1 MTIPK
6 HIKNTIY
13 CFVLFFL
20 FQNLYSQH
28 SILRYPFFYLPSKQ
42 KPTSIKSAIYNLS
55 KEYNGSVVFDDV
67 EYNGNVIL
75 RKDSIIVG
83 DVKIYS
89 FNKKLTKLNL
99 ANNEENVL
107 IERVGKEMYLQRVL
121 IDTLGVKIYDMKIFK
136 TVQQEKVD
144 VFSLKLGKE
153 NEFTKFPNSF
163 LRSRKGKIR
172 TFLKRADLNPEQ
184 ELFFEKW
191 LNDRI

>member
-1 MTIPK
+1 M
-6 HIKNTIY
+6 
-13 CFVLFFL
+13 V
-20 FQNLYSQH
+20 QQSYSQH
-28 SILRYPFFYLPSKQ
+28 SVLRFASFYLPSKK
-42 KPTSIKSAIYNLS
+42 KPASVKSAIYNLS

-107 IERVGKEMYLQRVL
+107 IERVGEEMYLHRVL
-121 IDTLGVKIYDMKIFK
+121 MDTLGVKIYDMKIFK
-136 TVQQEKVD
+136 TVQQEKAD
-144 VFSLKLGKE
+144 VFSLKLAKG

-163 LRSRKGKIR
+163 LRSKKGKIR
-172 TFLKRADLNPEQ
+172 TFLKRADLNPVQ
-184 ELFFEKW
+184 EAFIKNW
-191 LNDRI
+191 LHDQI